1 MRDLECPLLTP
12 GIVSDL
18 TGLSPRWLR
27 QWDALGIPAS
37 ARRRRAGKPTGGRRL
52 YSWDDVEHLQQAT
65 HLIKTRRLHL
75 AEVRRLL
82 EQGVTASLS
91 RGRVIASPASRHRRR
106 QSPAGA
112 ASPRRASSS
121 RRMPRGNS

>member
-12 GIVSDL
+12 GVVSDL
-18 TGLSPRWLR
+18 TGLSPPRLR

-37 ARRRRAGKPTGGRRL
+37 ARRRRAGKRTAGRRL

-91 RGRVIASPASRHRRR
+91 RGRVSRE
-106 QSPAGA
+106 P
-112 ASPRRASSS
+112 SS
-121 RRMPRGNS
+121 RFLLRAHAAGEFLK